1 MLTIYQGLF
10 SKIHDEHPEH
20 LHPSSILWDCLS
32 VCMKLPL
39 RKFCLLRSWMDCQS
53 IAAYPQHICQ
63 YFLTHQFFLYTFI
76 YHLKFL
82 VRCAAI
88 YFLHLS
94 GEWHRCS
101 VKNTTRGWRRLKLN
115 SRQSR
120 CANLKMFL
128 TKHTI
133 TNRKS
138 CVKIKFL
145 LGNLAATENNGLQ
158 GLLIATNSI

>member
-1 MLTIYQGLF
+1 MGLSLRVHEIATKEILFTTLLDGLLVHRSLPSAYLPIF
-10 SKIHDEHPEH
+10 SNT
-20 LHPSSILWDCLS
+20 L
-32 VCMKLPL
+32 V
-39 RKFCLLRSWMDCQS
+39 
-53 IAAYPQHICQ
+53 
-63 YFLTHQFFLYTFI
+63 FLYTFI